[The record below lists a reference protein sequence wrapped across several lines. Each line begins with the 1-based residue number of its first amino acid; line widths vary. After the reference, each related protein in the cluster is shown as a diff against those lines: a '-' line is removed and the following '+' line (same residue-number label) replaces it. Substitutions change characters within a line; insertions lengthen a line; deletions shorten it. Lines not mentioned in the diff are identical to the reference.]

1 MVEEFRRK
9 RSVSEWNVEINRVQI
24 EVVGESREWDIQYI
38 YIVENGMVQDIL
50 RNGTQWKKKKQ

>member
-9 RSVSEWNVEINRVQI
+9 RSVNEWNVEINRVQI
-24 EVVGESREWDIQYI
+24 EVVGGSREWDIQYI